1 MTRTKSGLGSTRWRW
16 SWMTLKRRPT
26 RCTISS
32 NLPEAS
38 TVCFRTNLRR
48 QTISST
54 SLGPGT
60 QCYRVCVVHA
70 RPRLEKENCNRE
82 EAHTLALNQKDIEY
96 NNVISALRDKIKDL
110 EDQLVEN
117 AKRRSS
123 VVEGEL
129 QDLREQLA
137 ART

>member
-1 MTRTKSGLGSTRWRW
+1 MELDDSQKKADQMHNILE
-16 SWMTLKRRPT
+16 
-26 RCTISS
+26 SS
-32 NLPEAS
+32 RSEYRMLQDKFEEA
-38 TVCFRTNLRR
+38 NNIINELR
-48 QTISST
+48 
-54 SLGPGT
+54 
-60 QCYRVCVVHA
+60 A
-70 RPRLEKENCNRE
+70 REKENCNRE